1 MEVNKNENRGGGR
14 EATPEEVLKFVR
26 SDEFIYQRDKQT

>member
-1 MEVNKNENRGGGR
+1 MKIGGGR